1 MQKLIVIGNLGV
13 DAEVK
18 NANGKEFISFKVA
31 DTSKFTD
38 QKGNV
43 SENTTWINC
52 AMTGDKDTKV
62 LPFLKKGVKVYVEG
76 RPSYRL
82 YSSEKQRCM
91 LVSVDLHVTS
101 VELCGSSSDAVPRQV
116 ADENGIL
123 HDVTKCYW
131 LADGTQD
138 CYVYGVRGDMFDVD
152 ANGFVTPIQIGKQ
165 AEEQAIEDNAP
176 ERSSKV
182 EDSEHKKSSKSKKLS
197 KS

>member
-43 SENTTWINC
+43 SETTTWINC

-62 LPFLKKGVKVYVEG
+62 WPFLKKGVKVYVEG

-101 VELCGSSSDAVPRQV
+101 VELCGGSSDAVPRQV
-116 ADENGIL
+116 ADANGIL

-131 LADGTQD
+131 LADGTQA
-138 CYVYGVRGDMFDVD
+138 CNVYGVRGDMFQVD
-152 ANGFVTPIQIGKQ
+152 ENGFVTPCNQQ
-165 AEEQAIEDNAP
+165 EEQTEQT
-176 ERSSKV
+176 EQTES
-182 EDSEHKKSSKSKKLS
+182 
-197 KS
+197 

>member
-1 MQKLIVIGNLGV
+1 MQKLFVIGNLGV

-43 SENTTWINC
+43 SETTTWINC

-62 LPFLKKGVKVYVEG
+62 LPFLKKGVKVFVEG

-101 VELCGSSSDAVPRQV
+101 VELCGGSSDEVPRQV
-116 ADENGIL
+116 ADSNGLL

-131 LADGTQD
+131 LADGTQA
-138 CYVYGVRGDMFDVD
+138 CNVYGVRGDMFNVD
-152 ANGFVTPIQIGKQ
+152 ANGFVTPVQIGEQ
-165 AEEQAIEDNAP
+165 AEDTAVEQAEDPA
-176 ERSSKV
+176 V
-182 EDSEHKKSSKSKKLS
+182 EDSKTKKSSKSKK
-197 KS
+197 

>member
-43 SENTTWINC
+43 SETTTWINC

-62 LPFLKKGVKVYVEG
+62 LPFLKKGVKIYVEG

-101 VELCGSSSDAVPRQV
+101 VELCGGSSDAVPRQV
-116 ADENGIL
+116 ADANGVL

-131 LADGTQD
+131 LADGTLG
-138 CYVYGVRGDMFDVD
+138 CNVFGVRGDMFQVD
-152 ANGFVTPIQIGKQ
+152 ANGFVTPVQINEQVEEPAVEQ
-165 AEEQAIEDNAP
+165 AEEPA
-176 ERSSKV
+176 V
-182 EDSEHKKSSKSKKLS
+182 EDSEPKKSSKRKK
-197 KS
+197 

>member
-43 SENTTWINC
+43 SETTTWINC

-62 LPFLKKGVKVYVEG
+62 LQYLKKGVKVYVEG

-82 YSSEKQRCM
+82 YSSEKLRCM
-91 LVSVDLHVTS
+91 QVGVDLHVTS
-101 VELCGSSSDAVPRQV
+101 VELCGGSSDAVPRQV
-116 ADENGIL
+116 ADSNGIL

-131 LADGTQD
+131 LADGTQG
-138 CYVYGVRGDMFDVD
+138 CNVYGIRGDMYQVD
-152 ANGFVTPIQIGKQ
+152 GNGFVTPCNPQ
-165 AEEQAIEDNAP
+165 EEQTEQT
-176 ERSSKV
+176 EQTES
-182 EDSEHKKSSKSKKLS
+182 
-197 KS
+197 

>member
-1 MQKLIVIGNLGV
+1 MQKLFVIGNLGV

-18 NANGKEFISFKVA
+18 NSNGKEFISFKVA
-31 DTSKFTD
+31 DTSRFTD

-43 SENTTWINC
+43 SETTTWINC

-76 RPSYRL
+76 KPSYRL

-101 VELCGSSSDAVPRQV
+101 VELCGGSSDAVPRQV
-116 ADENGIL
+116 ADANGVL

-131 LADGTQD
+131 LADGTQA
-138 CYVYGVRGDMFDVD
+138 CNVYGIRGDMFQVD
-152 ANGFVTPIQIGKQ
+152 ANGFVTPVQIGDQ
-165 AEEQAIEDNAP
+165 AEDQAIEQEEEPA
-176 ERSSKV
+176 V
-182 EDSEHKKSSKSKKLS
+182 EDSKPKKSSKSKK
-197 KS
+197 

>member
-43 SENTTWINC
+43 SETTTWINC

-101 VELCGSSSDAVPRQV
+101 VELCGGSSDAVPRQV
-116 ADENGIL
+116 ADSNGIL

-131 LADGTQD
+131 LADGTQA
-138 CYVYGVRGDMFDVD
+138 CNVYGVRGDMFQVD
-152 ANGFVTPIQIGKQ
+152 ENGFVTPCNPQ
-165 AEEQAIEDNAP
+165 EEQTEQQTQP
-176 ERSSKV
+176 TT
-182 EDSEHKKSSKSKKLS
+182 
-197 KS
+197 

>member
-43 SENTTWINC
+43 SETTTWVNC

-101 VELCGSSSDAVPRQV
+101 VELCGGSSDAVPRQV
-116 ADENGIL
+116 ADTNGVL

-131 LADGTQD
+131 LADGTQG
-138 CYVYGVRGDMFDVD
+138 CNVYGVRGDMFQVD
-152 ANGFVTPIQIGKQ
+152 ANGFVTPVQVNEQAEDQAVEQ
-165 AEEQAIEDNAP
+165 AEEPA
-176 ERSSKV
+176 V
-182 EDSEHKKSSKSKKLS
+182 EDSEPKKSSKGKK
-197 KS
+197 

>member
-18 NANGKEFISFKVA
+18 NSNGKEFISFKVA
-31 DTSKFTD
+31 DTSRFTD

-43 SENTTWINC
+43 SETTTWINC
-52 AMTGDKDTKV
+52 AMTGDKDTRV
-62 LPFLKKGVKVYVEG
+62 LPYLKKGVKVYVEG

-101 VELCGSSSDAVPRQV
+101 VELCGGSSDAVPRQV
-116 ADENGIL
+116 ADGTGVL

-131 LADGTQD
+131 LSDGTSNTQVFD
-138 CYVYGVRGDMFDVD
+138 PRGGMYEVD
-152 ANGFVTPIQIGKQ
+152 GNGFVTPIQQ
-165 AEEQAIEDNAP
+165 QEQQQEQPQEEQ
-176 ERSSKV
+176 K
-182 EDSEHKKSSKSKKLS
+182 
-197 KS
+197 

>member
-1 MQKLIVIGNLGV
+1 MQKLFVIGNLGV

-18 NANGKEFISFKVA
+18 NANGKEFIGFKVA

-43 SENTTWINC
+43 SETTTWINC

-62 LPFLKKGVKVYVEG
+62 LQYLKKGVKVFVEG

-82 YSSEKQRCM
+82 YSSEKLRSMQ
-91 LVSVDLHVTS
+91 VGVDLHVTS
-101 VELCGSSSDAVPRQV
+101 VELCGGSSDAVPRQV
-116 ADENGIL
+116 ADSNGML

-138 CYVYGVRGDMFDVD
+138 CSVYGVRGDMYQVD
-152 ANGFVTPIQIGKQ
+152 DNGFVTPCNKQ
-165 AEEQAIEDNAP
+165 EEQTEQT
-176 ERSSKV
+176 ES
-182 EDSEHKKSSKSKKLS
+182 
-197 KS
+197 